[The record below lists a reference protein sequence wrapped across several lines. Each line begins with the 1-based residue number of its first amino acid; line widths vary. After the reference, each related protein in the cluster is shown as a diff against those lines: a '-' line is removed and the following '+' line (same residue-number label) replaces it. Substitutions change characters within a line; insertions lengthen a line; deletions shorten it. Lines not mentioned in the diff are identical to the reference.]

1 MSMTVCMNIFDDN
14 EARRIAEDLAA
25 KYDGDALAYAKARAE
40 RAVEIGDE
48 LAQAIWR
55 KVITITNELFGHGT

>member
-14 EARRIAEDLAA
+14 EARRIAEDLTA
-25 KYDGDALAYAKARAE
+25 KYGGDALAHAKARAE
-40 RAVEIGDE
+40 RAFEIGDD

-55 KVITITNELFGHGT
+55 KVITVASELMH